1 MQEQEKLREILNL
14 GEGGEE
20 LPSPPEKKT
29 GLGTAALFQ
38 GLVCALVLLG
48 LLLARTAGSGWYQ
61 AAVQWYRQELAQELQ
76 LPDWGGEPQDS
87 GEEGEA
93 ESLRLV

>member
-20 LPSPPEKKT
+20 LPPPPGKKT
-29 GLGTAALFQ
+29 GPGTAALFQ

-48 LLLARTAGSGWYQ
+48 LLLARAADNGWYQ

-76 LPDWGGEPQDS
+76 LPSWGGEPQDS
-87 GEEGEA
+87 GVEGEA
-93 ESLRLV
+93 EALRLV

>member
-20 LPSPPEKKT
+20 LPPPPEKKT

-48 LLLARTAGSGWYQ
+48 LLLARAADNGWYQ

-76 LPDWGGEPQDS
+76 LPSWGGESQAG

-93 ESLRLV
+93 EALRLV

>member
-1 MQEQEKLREILNL
+1 MQEQEKLREILDL

-20 LPSPPEKKT
+20 LPPPPGKKT
-29 GLGTAALFQ
+29 GPGTAALFQ

-48 LLLARTAGSGWYQ
+48 LLLARAADNGWYQ

-76 LPDWGGEPQDS
+76 LPSWGGEPQDS
-87 GEEGEA
+87 GVEGEA
-93 ESLRLV
+93 EALRLV

>member
-20 LPSPPEKKT
+20 LPPPSEKKS

-61 AAVQWYRQELAQELQ
+61 AAVQWYRQELSQELQ
-76 LPDWGGEPQDS
+76 LPSWGGEPQDS
-87 GEEGEA
+87 VEEGEA

>member
-1 MQEQEKLREILNL
+1 MQEQEKLREILDL

-20 LPSPPEKKT
+20 LPPPPGKKT

-48 LLLARTAGSGWYQ
+48 LLLARAADNGWYQ

-76 LPDWGGEPQDS
+76 LPSWGGEPQDS
-87 GEEGEA
+87 GVEGEA
-93 ESLRLV
+93 EALRLV

>member
-20 LPSPPEKKT
+20 LPPHLEKKT
-29 GLGTAALFQ
+29 GLGKAALFK

-76 LPDWGGEPQDS
+76 LPGWDGESQDS

>member
-1 MQEQEKLREILNL
+1 MQEQEKLREILDL

-20 LPSPPEKKT
+20 LPPPPGKKT

-76 LPDWGGEPQDS
+76 LPSWGGESQDS

-93 ESLRLV
+93 ESLQLV

>member
-20 LPSPPEKKT
+20 LPPPPGKKT

-48 LLLARTAGSGWYQ
+48 LLLARAADNGWYQ

-76 LPDWGGEPQDS
+76 LPSWGGEPQDS
-87 GEEGEA
+87 GVEGEA
-93 ESLRLV
+93 EALRLV

>member
-20 LPSPPEKKT
+20 LPPPPEKKT
-29 GLGTAALFQ
+29 GPGTAALFQ

-48 LLLARTAGSGWYQ
+48 LLLARAADNGWYQ

-76 LPDWGGEPQDS
+76 LPSWGGEPQA
-87 GEEGEA
+87 GVEEGEA
-93 ESLRLV
+93 ESLQLV

>member
-1 MQEQEKLREILNL
+1 MQEQEKLREILDL
-14 GEGGEE
+14 GEGGGG
-20 LPSPPEKKT
+20 LPPPPEKKT
-29 GLGTAALFQ
+29 GLGTGGLFQ
-38 GLVCALVLLG
+38 GLVWALVLLG

-76 LPDWGGEPQDS
+76 LPSWGGEPQDS
-87 GEEGEA
+87 GVEGEA